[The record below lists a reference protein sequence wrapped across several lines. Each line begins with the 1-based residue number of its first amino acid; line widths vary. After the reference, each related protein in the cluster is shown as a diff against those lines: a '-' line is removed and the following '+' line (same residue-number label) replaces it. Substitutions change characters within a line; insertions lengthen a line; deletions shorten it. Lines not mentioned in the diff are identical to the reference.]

1 MRLSQFIAAPLFR
14 AAALFLCALA
24 TGCSEGPGDESAGP
38 SPQTPPLAERE
49 VPGRVFLVGIDGAS
63 WDVFDHV
70 LADGVMPRLQEL
82 CARGT
87 KAELLSMNPTASAIL
102 WTTIATGKL
111 PKQHGILGFVATT
124 DTGNV
129 VPVSSTM
136 RKVDALWNICSRAG
150 AARVALTKKWESP
163 PKRRLRAGRI

>member
-1 MRLSQFIAAPLFR
+1 MRPPLFR

-24 TGCSEGPGDESAGP
+24 TSCSEGPADESAGP
-38 SPQTPPLAERE
+38 SPHTSSLAERQ

-87 KAELLSMNPTASAIL
+87 KAELRSMNPTASAIL